1 APAPFADRARALQA
15 QMRRDAEHVAH
26 SGIEVLR
33 ELARRRPSEPAG
45 APVVFTSAVSLGELF
60 DPAVRRSFGAPAW
73 TISQTPGV
81 WLDCQVTER
90 EDDLYVNWD
99 AVEGLFAGGV
109 LDAMFGAFAG
119 LLGWLAGP
127 EDEWRGALPGLVP
140 AGQVAVRERV
150 NATDGPLP
158 ARGLCDGFLAGAAG
172 EWGSRPAVVWGQR
185 GELSYAGLRERALSV
200 AGVLRASGVGVGD
213 AVVVSLPKGPEQVL
227 AVLGVLAAG
236 GVYVPVGVEQP
247 RARRERIVRW
257 AGARVVIAPGDGGP
271 WPDGVRLVS
280 CGVQGAPV
288 EPVRVDPDAVAYV
301 IYTSGSTGEPKGVE
315 VTHRAAL
322 NTIDA
327 INDRWAVTEVDRVLA
342 VSALDFDLS
351 VYDIFGMLDRGGAV
365 VIPDHD
371 SRRDA
376 ERWCELV
383 RAHGV
388 TIVNCVPA
396 LLDMLLE
403 AAGAPGLPSVRLVLL
418 GGDWVGLDL
427 PGRLAAASPT
437 ARFVALGG
445 TTETA
450 IHSTVCEVFG
460 VPARWR
466 SIPYGTPLRNVA
478 LRIVDSQGRDCPD
491 WVAGEL
497 WIGGAGVAQGY
508 RGDPQRTARQ
518 FVTHAGRRWYRTGDL
533 GRYWPD
539 GTLEFLGRRDH
550 QIKLRGHRIELG
562 EIEAA
567 IESHPAVSRAV
578 ALLLQRPHPALAV
591 ACALRPGPPPPPLVA
606 FAGEQLPSYM
616 VPERWLELD
625 ELPLSANGKIDR
637 RELRRRLEALAPD
650 GAQERE
656 PPRGPV
662 EEAVAAVWCELLGVA
677 GIGRRDSFF
686 ALGGDSLKATRLVSR
701 LRAAGIAGAH
711 LRGLFATPQLAE
723 FAAGLRPPGDPAAE
737 GGSADGPPTPLAADP
752 ARRHEPFP
760 ATDIQRAYWL
770 GRSAEFT
777 LGGVGS
783 HWYWEFDGSGVNLT
797 RLENA
802 LNALVA
808 RHEMLR
814 AVFDADG
821 NQRILPAVSRL
832 SIPVTDVAAAQAPA
846 AIAAQREAMAHAVLD
861 PERWPLLDVRA
872 VRCGASVRIGF
883 GFDYIVLD
891 ALSIMIVFGELAQL
905 YRDPGV
911 RLPEIGMSFRDYVLG
926 AGGHPERTEA
936 SRAYW
941 RARLQELPPAPEL
954 PLAVDPAAIH
964 APRFERR
971 SGQLDG
977 ARWAALTE
985 RARRHDLTPA
995 SVLAAAYA
1003 EVLSAWS
1010 EHPELTLNLTL
1021 FDRREVHP
1029 DVHRVLGDFT
1039 SLLLAAHRPRA
1050 GEPFTDTARRLQAD
1064 VWDGM
1069 SHRDVSAVWVIR
1081 ELARLRQSPE
1091 VSMPVVFTSALGVA
1105 PDGFDLSMPFGELV
1119 DGLSQ
1124 TPQVWLDCQVME
1136 IGGELRFNWDAVE
1149 GLFAGGV

>member
-1 APAPFADRARALQA
+1 
-15 QMRRDAEHVAH
+15 
-26 SGIEVLR
+26 
-33 ELARRRPSEPAG
+33 
-45 APVVFTSAVSLGELF
+45 
-60 DPAVRRSFGAPAW
+60 
-73 TISQTPGV
+73 
-81 WLDCQVTER
+81 
-90 EDDLYVNWD
+90 
-99 AVEGLFAGGV
+99 
-109 LDAMFGAFAG
+109 
-119 LLGWLAGP
+119 
-127 EDEWRGALPGLVP
+127 
-140 AGQVAVRERV
+140 
-150 NATDGPLP
+150 
-158 ARGLCDGFLAGAAG
+158 
-172 EWGSRPAVVWGQR
+172 
-185 GELSYAGLRERALSV
+185 
-200 AGVLRASGVGVGD
+200 
-213 AVVVSLPKGPEQVL
+213 
-227 AVLGVLAAG
+227 
-236 GVYVPVGVEQP
+236 
-247 RARRERIVRW
+247 
-257 AGARVVIAPGDGGP
+257 
-271 WPDGVRLVS
+271 
-280 CGVQGAPV
+280 
-288 EPVRVDPDAVAYV
+288 
-301 IYTSGSTGEPKGVE
+301 
-315 VTHRAAL
+315 
-322 NTIDA
+322 
-327 INDRWAVTEVDRVLA
+327 
-342 VSALDFDLS
+342 
-351 VYDIFGMLDRGGAV
+351 
-365 VIPDHD
+365 
-371 SRRDA
+371 
-376 ERWCELV
+376 
-383 RAHGV
+383 
-388 TIVNCVPA
+388 
-396 LLDMLLE
+396 
-403 AAGAPGLPSVRLVLL
+403 
-418 GGDWVGLDL
+418 
-427 PGRLAAASPT
+427 
-437 ARFVALGG
+437 
-445 TTETA
+445 
-450 IHSTVCEVFG
+450 
-460 VPARWR
+460 
-466 SIPYGTPLRNVA
+466 
-478 LRIVDSQGRDCPD
+478 
-491 WVAGEL
+491 
-497 WIGGAGVAQGY
+497 
-508 RGDPQRTARQ
+508 
-518 FVTHAGRRWYRTGDL
+518 L

-1149 GLFAGGV
+1149 GLFAGGVLDAMFGAFAGLLGWLAGPEDEWRGALPGLVPAGQVAVRERVNATDGPLPARGLCDGFLAGAAGEWGSRPAVVWGQRGELSYAGLRERALSVAGVLRASGVGVGDAVVVSLPKGPEQVLAVLGVLAAGGVYVPVGVEQPRARRERIVRGAGARVVIAPGDGGPWPDGVRLVSCGVQGAPVEPVRVDPDAVAYVIYTSGSTGEPKGVEVTHRAALNTIDAINDRWAVTEVDRVLAVSALDFDLSVYDIFGMLDRGGAVVIPDHDSRR